1 MVLYIDACVRK
12 NSRTRRLADCL
23 LNTLNAPYTRLR
35 LAECVFPTVDEA
47 FLEKRDRLLRE
58 GDFDNP
64 VFAYARQFAQA
75 DEIIIAA
82 PFWDLSF
89 PAVLKSYLEQINV
102 VGITFRYTPEGIP
115 EGLCRAERL
124 YYVTTAGGDFFPEQY
139 GFGYIQALAQN
150 FYHIKDVKLIK
161 ATGCRIV
168 RKRLEGDSCFLF
180 SSKTGFTRSKN
191 ETI

>member
-1 MVLYIDACVRK
+1 M
-12 NSRTRRLADCL
+12 
-23 LNTLNAPYTRLR
+23 NTLNAPYTRLR

-115 EGLCRAERL
+115 EGLCRADSSRNNMDL
-124 YYVTTAGGDFFPEQY
+124 GTY
-139 GFGYIQALAQN
+139 
-150 FYHIKDVKLIK
+150 
-161 ATGCRIV
+161 RRW
-168 RKRLEGDSCFLF
+168 RKTFIILRTL
-180 SSKTGFTRSKN
+180 N
-191 ETI
+191 

>member
-23 LNTLNAPYTRLR
+23 LNTLNAPHTRLR
-35 LAECVFPTVDEA
+35 LEECVFPTVDEA

-124 YYVTTAGGDFFPEQY
+124 PFGTRRRGFRKACAGR
-139 GFGYIQALAQN
+139 N
-150 FYHIKDVKLIK
+150 
-161 ATGCRIV
+161 GCTMSRRPAGTSSRNNMDLGTYRRW
-168 RKRLEGDSCFLF
+168 RKTFIILRTL
-180 SSKTGFTRSKN
+180 N
-191 ETI
+191 

>member
-23 LNTLNAPYTRLR
+23 LHTLNAPYTRLR

-75 DEIIIAA
+75 DKIIIAA

-124 YYVTTAGGDFFPEQY
+124 YYVTTAGGDFCTMSRRPAGTSSRNNMDLGTY
-139 GFGYIQALAQN
+139 
-150 FYHIKDVKLIK
+150 
-161 ATGCRIV
+161 RRW
-168 RKRLEGDSCFLF
+168 RKTFIILRTL
-180 SSKTGFTRSKN
+180 N
-191 ETI
+191 

>member
-23 LNTLNAPYTRLR
+23 LHTLNAPYTRLR

-75 DEIIIAA
+75 DKIIIAA

-124 YYVTTAGGDFFPEQY
+124 YYVTTAGGDFAGTSSRNNMDLGTY
-139 GFGYIQALAQN
+139 
-150 FYHIKDVKLIK
+150 
-161 ATGCRIV
+161 RRW
-168 RKRLEGDSCFLF
+168 RKTFIILRTL
-180 SSKTGFTRSKN
+180 N
-191 ETI
+191 

>member
-35 LAECVFPTVDEA
+35 LEECVFPTVDEA

-82 PFWDLSF
+82 PFWDPFGTRRREFRKACAGRNGCTMSRRPAGSF
-89 PAVLKSYLEQINV
+89 SRNNMDL
-102 VGITFRYTPEGIP
+102 GTFR
-115 EGLCRAERL
+115 RW
-124 YYVTTAGGDFFPEQY
+124 
-139 GFGYIQALAQN
+139 
-150 FYHIKDVKLIK
+150 
-161 ATGCRIV
+161 
-168 RKRLEGDSCFLF
+168 RKTFIILRTL
-180 SSKTGFTRSKN
+180 N
-191 ETI
+191 

>member
-35 LAECVFPTVDEA
+35 LEECVFPTVDEA
-47 FLEKRDRLLRE
+47 
-58 GDFDNP
+58 
-64 VFAYARQFAQA
+64 
-75 DEIIIAA
+75 
-82 PFWDLSF
+82 
-89 PAVLKSYLEQINV
+89 NV

-124 YYVTTAGGDFFPEQY
+124 YYVTTAGGEFFPEQY

-161 ATGCRIV
+161 ATGLDI
-168 RKRLEGDSCFLF
+168 EGATVEKILQDCEE
-180 SSKTGFTRSKN
+180 KIRR
-191 ETI
+191 

>member
-23 LNTLNAPYTRLR
+23 LHTLNAPYTRLR

-75 DEIIIAA
+75 DKIDHYCCSFLGSVLSCSSEVVSGADQRGRHNLSVHA
-82 PFWDLSF
+82 GWDSGRLVPGGTAILRHNGRRGLLPGTIWIWVHSSVGAKLLS
-89 PAVLKSYLEQINV
+89 Y
-102 VGITFRYTPEGIP
+102 
-115 EGLCRAERL
+115 
-124 YYVTTAGGDFFPEQY
+124 
-139 GFGYIQALAQN
+139 
-150 FYHIKDVKLIK
+150 
-161 ATGCRIV
+161 
-168 RKRLEGDSCFLF
+168 
-180 SSKTGFTRSKN
+180 
-191 ETI
+191 